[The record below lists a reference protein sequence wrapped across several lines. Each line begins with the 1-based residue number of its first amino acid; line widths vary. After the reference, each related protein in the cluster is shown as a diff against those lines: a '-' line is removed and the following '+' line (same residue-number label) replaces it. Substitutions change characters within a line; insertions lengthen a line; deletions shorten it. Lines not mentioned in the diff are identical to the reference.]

1 MKDMPQLGMGTFRLE
16 GDTALNAV
24 TDALDVGFRHVDT
37 AQIYKNE
44 ELVGDAIKTSGIAR
58 SDLFI
63 TTKVWYE
70 SLSEDKFIPSVHESL
85 SKLKVEYVDLLLIH
99 WPYPGDDISL
109 EDYLMR
115 LKQAKELGLTRH
127 IGVSNF
133 TIDQI
138 KQAEE
143 ILGKG
148 EIYTNQ
154 IELHPFMQNRQVVQ
168 ACEERGIGV
177 TAYMPFAVGDVMK
190 DDTLTAIAD
199 AHDSSPAQVIL
210 AWLDK
215 KGINTIPSSTN
226 KKHLAQ
232 NFSYTELSLS
242 DDDIT
247 RIDELDNGE
256 RIVNPDFAPKWD

>member
-70 SLSEDKFIPSVHESL
+70 SFSEDKFIPSVHESL

-115 LKQAKELGLTRH
+115 LKQAKDLGLTRH

-138 KQAEE
+138 KQAEK
-143 ILGKG
+143 ILGEG

-199 AHDSSPAQVIL
+199 AHDSNPAQVVL

-232 NFSYTELSLS
+232 NFSYTELSLT

>member
-99 WPYPGDDISL
+99 WP
-109 EDYLMR
+109 
-115 LKQAKELGLTRH
+115 
-127 IGVSNF
+127 
-133 TIDQI
+133 
-138 KQAEE
+138 
-143 ILGKG
+143 
-148 EIYTNQ
+148 
-154 IELHPFMQNRQVVQ
+154 
-168 ACEERGIGV
+168 
-177 TAYMPFAVGDVMK
+177 
-190 DDTLTAIAD
+190 
-199 AHDSSPAQVIL
+199 
-210 AWLDK
+210 
-215 KGINTIPSSTN
+215 
-226 KKHLAQ
+226 
-232 NFSYTELSLS
+232 
-242 DDDIT
+242 
-247 RIDELDNGE
+247 
-256 RIVNPDFAPKWD
+256 